1 MVELWRIPS
10 PSFVYLFQ
18 ISYLVGPLPSPLA
31 LECDKDFRHH
41 IWRLWKKDSNL
52 PPSLVCWLLT
62 EVVSMAL
69 LRMRELAPIHVL
81 MCVTFLVSGLCVNA
95 LQFLLYI
102 LLAKINRRLFR

>member
-1 MVELWRIPS
+1 
-10 PSFVYLFQ
+10 
-18 ISYLVGPLPSPLA
+18 
-31 LECDKDFRHH
+31 
-41 IWRLWKKDSNL
+41 
-52 PPSLVCWLLT
+52 
-62 EVVSMAL
+62 MAL